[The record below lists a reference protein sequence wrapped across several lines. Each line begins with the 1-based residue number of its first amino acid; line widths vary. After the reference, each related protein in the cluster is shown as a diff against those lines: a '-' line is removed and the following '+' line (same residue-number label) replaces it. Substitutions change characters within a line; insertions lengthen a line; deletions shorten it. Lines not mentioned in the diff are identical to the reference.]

1 MQLTLEIT
9 NEGLAVFQWGAVL
22 GASLVA
28 AISDLRTGRI
38 PNVLTGPLF
47 VAGLIYATWL
57 GGLAGMADA
66 IGACILL
73 ALPYVLMFLFAHG
86 GAGDAKLMGAIG
98 AWLGLTQGVVVLTC
112 VLICGMVLA
121 VTKAMAKRSLIPVLS
136 GVLASVYV
144 FMVSL
149 ATRFRTRQSGAC
161 QVAAG
166 SPEGLSIPYGVA
178 IFAGVCAGGGIL
190 WLS

>member
-1 MQLTLEIT
+1 MTLEIT
-9 NEGLAVFQWGAVL
+9 NEGLAVFQWGAVI

-38 PNVLTGPLF
+38 PNAITGPLLA
-47 VAGLIYATWL
+47 AGLIWATCM
-57 GGLAGMADA
+57 GGLAGLMDA
-66 IGACILL
+66 LGACVLL

-98 AWLGLTQGVVVLTC
+98 AWLGLTQGVVVLIC
-112 VLICGMVLA
+112 VLICWMVLA
-121 VTKAMAKRSLIPVLS
+121 IVKAMAKRSLIPVLS
-136 GVLASVYV
+136 SVVASVYV

-149 ATRFRTRQSGAC
+149 ATRCRTRQFGAC
-161 QVAAG
+161 EVAAG
-166 SPEGLSIPYGVA
+166 SPRGLSIPYGVA